1 MKGFFQIF
9 LSWLLV
15 VYLVWIFYEYF
26 FRVKFYL
33 VELNYF
39 EIMLIHFVFR
49 YFFLWTK
56 PKRFNGGNFESLPIK
71 DIFNKINKR

>member
-9 LSWLLV
+9 TSWLLV
-15 VYLVWIFYEYF
+15 VYLIWLFYEYF
-26 FRVKFYL
+26 FRVKFNL

-39 EIMLIHFVFR
+39 EIMLIHVVFR

-56 PKRFNGGNFESLPIK
+56 PQRLNGGNFETLPIT
-71 DIFNKINKR
+71 DFFNKINKR